1 MINIERRCEYKKC
14 NAVIEGRKDKKYCC
28 RKHKDAVRKQRKRLK
43 IKNKMEKAERIYAKV
58 IKPIENLVVGQ
69 KIEIQY
75 LSEDIYNH
83 LGFNEKYNEW
93 LDDILENDADK
104 EAESYWEV
112 VKATRDC
119 FEIIKEE
126 YIFE

>member
-1 MINIERRCEYKKC
+1 MTNIERRCEYKKC
-14 NAVIEGRKDKKYCC
+14 NAVIKGRKDKKYCC
-28 RKHKDAVRKQRKRLK
+28 RKHKDTVRKQRKRLK
-43 IKNKMEKAERIYAKV
+43 IKNKMEKTERIYAKV

-93 LDDILENDADK
+93 LDDILEND
-104 EAESYWEV
+104 ESYWEV